1 MTIFLCGFM
10 GCGKTT
16 AGKIAAKKL
25 GFAYED
31 TDELIVRKEG
41 MTIPEIFTRKGE
53 AYFRETEAEI
63 VKSLC
68 GKNIV
73 VSCGGGA
80 MLNADTARAAGECG
94 MVIFINTPFELCYER
109 IKDDRNRP
117 IAASSTMDE
126 LLERFNSRYTVYSK
140 NSSVMIDGTGSP
152 IEIAERIAEAVK
164 RGKKC

>member
-1 MTIFLCGFM
+1 M

-16 AGKIAAKKL
+16 AGRIAAKKL

-31 TDELIVRKEG
+31 TDELIVKNEK
-41 MTIPEIFTRKGE
+41 MTIPRIFAEKGE
-53 AYFRETEAEI
+53 PYFRNAEAET

-80 MLNADTARAAGECG
+80 MLNTDTARTAKESGI
-94 MVIFINTPFELCYER
+94 VIFINTPFELCYER
-109 IKDDRNRP
+109 IRNDPNRP

-126 LLERFNSRYTVYSK
+126 LLERFNSRYAVYYE

>member
-1 MTIFLCGFM
+1 MTVFLCGFM

-16 AGKIAAKKL
+16 AGRIAAKKL
-25 GFAYED
+25 GVAYED
-31 TDELIVRKEG
+31 TDELIVKKEG
-41 MTIPEIFTRKGE
+41 MTIPRIFAEKGE
-53 AYFRETEAEI
+53 PYFRNTEAEI
-63 VKSLC
+63 VKALC

-80 MLNADTARAAGECG
+80 MLNPDTARAAKESGI
-94 MVIFINTPFELCYER
+94 VIFINTPFEFCYER
-109 IKDDRNRP
+109 IKDDPNRP
-117 IAASSTMDE
+117 IAAGSAMDE
-126 LLERFNSRYTVYSK
+126 LLERFNSRYAVYSE

>member
-16 AGKIAAKKL
+16 AGRIAAKKL

-41 MTIPEIFTRKGE
+41 MTIPEIFAKKGE
-53 AYFRETEAEI
+53 AYFRKTEAET

-68 GKNIV
+68 GKHAV

-80 MLNADTARAAGECG
+80 MLNPDTARSARECG
-94 MVIFINTPFELCYER
+94 MVIFLNTPFELCYER
-109 IKDDRNRP
+109 IKNDSNRP
-117 IAASSTMDE
+117 IAANSTKSE
-126 LLERFNSRYTVYSK
+126 LLERFNSRFKIYSE
-140 NSSVMIDGTGSP
+140 NSSVTIDGTGSP
-152 IEIAERIAEAVK
+152 AENAGRIAEAVK